1 MFLSLTT
8 DRFYKL
14 SLMNVRHTTYHQS
27 MGYISNNGNSV
38 VYGTLILSYI
48 YAGFLYKLWHLR
60 CNSVSPIYTY
70 NPRSCITSS
79 RRLAIV
85 ILLVD

>member
-1 MFLSLTT
+1 MLLSLTT

-27 MGYISNNGNSV
+27 MGNGNSV

-70 NPRSCITSS
+70 NPRSCTTSS
-79 RRLAIV
+79 RALAIV